1 MSEIIEE
8 VVIGERKYRLSRTGY
23 TLYINEEREAAE
35 YVIGAW
41 GADVNYGYDNRVF
54 ENDDYKA
61 VIEWLNKIAQ
71 AGEKEE

>member
-41 GADVNYGYDNRVF
+41 GADVNLSL
-54 ENDDYKA
+54 
-61 VIEWLNKIAQ
+61 IHI
-71 AGEKEE
+71 